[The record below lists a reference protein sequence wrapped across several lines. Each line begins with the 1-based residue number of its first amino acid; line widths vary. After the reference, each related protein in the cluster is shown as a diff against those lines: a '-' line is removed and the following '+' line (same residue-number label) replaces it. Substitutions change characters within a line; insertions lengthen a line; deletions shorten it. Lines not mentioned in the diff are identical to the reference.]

1 MTNNIQESSIK
12 IMKHKLYIVSTPIGN
27 YDDITLRALKTLKE
41 VDFIICEEYKPTR
54 RLLAHY
60 EITKELFSLN
70 EHNES
75 EVASEIISEILS
87 GKTAALI
94 SDAGTPLFSDPGTI
108 LVNQAIEKEIQI
120 IPIPGAS
127 SILSALVGSGFEL
140 NNFYYY
146 GWLSPKKEIRRTQLQ
161 KLRSVNEL
169 IILMET
175 PYRLQALLSD
185 IERTF
190 GKNQFIVVAFKLTQ
204 NGEKFFR
211 GTVNSIIKTTSSKEK
226 LKGEFVLLLD
236 NRKANRG
243 KNRSTL

>member
-1 MTNNIQESSIK
+1 MN
-12 IMKHKLYIVSTPIGN
+12 HKLYIVSTPIGN
-27 YDDITLRALKTLKE
+27 YDDITLRALKTLKD
-41 VDFIICEEYKPTR
+41 VDLIICEEYKPTR

-60 EITKELFSLN
+60 EISKELFSLN

-75 EVASEIISEILS
+75 ELASEAISEILS

-108 LVNQAIEKEIQI
+108 LVNQAIERNIQI

-146 GWLSPKKEIRRTQLQ
+146 GWLSPKKEIRRSQLQ
-161 KLRSVNEL
+161 KLRSVKEL

-185 IERTF
+185 IEKTF

-211 GTVNSIIKTTSSKEK
+211 GTVSSIIKTTSAKEK

-236 NRKANRG
+236 NRNSKKG

>member
-1 MTNNIQESSIK
+1 
-12 IMKHKLYIVSTPIGN
+12 MKYKLYIVSTPIGN

-41 VDFIICEEYKPTR
+41 VDIIICEEYKPAR

-60 EITKELFSLN
+60 GITKELFSLN

-75 EVASEIISEILS
+75 EFASEVIAEIIS

-94 SDAGTPLFSDPGTI
+94 SDGGTPIFSDPGVI

-127 SILSALVGSGFEL
+127 SLLSALVGSGFDL

-146 GWLSPKKEIRRTQLQ
+146 GWLSPKKEIRRSQLQ
-161 KLRSVNEL
+161 EIKTVKEL
-169 IILMET
+169 IVLLET
-175 PYRLQALLSD
+175 PYRLQAILSD

-190 GKNQFIVVAFKLTQ
+190 GENQFIVVAFKLTQ
-204 NGEKFFR
+204 NGEYFYR

-236 NRKANRG
+236 NRDMKKR
-243 KNRSTL
+243 KKRSTL

>member
-1 MTNNIQESSIK
+1 MS
-12 IMKHKLYIVSTPIGN
+12 KHKLYIVSTPIGN

-41 VDFIICEEYKPTR
+41 VDIVICEEYKPAR
-54 RLLAHY
+54 RLLSHY
-60 EITKELFSLN
+60 GITKELISLN

-75 EVASEIISEILS
+75 EFTSEVISEIIS

-94 SDAGTPLFSDPGTI
+94 SDSGTPLFSDPGVI
-108 LVNQAIEKEIQI
+108 LVKEAIEKEIQI

-127 SILSALVGSGFEL
+127 SLLSALVGSGFDL

-146 GWLSPKKEIRRTQLQ
+146 GWLSPKKDIRRSQLQ
-161 KLRSVNEL
+161 KLKTLNEL
-169 IILMET
+169 IVILET

-185 IERTF
+185 IEKTF
-190 GKNQFIVVAFKLTQ
+190 GKNQFVVVAFKLTQ
-204 NGEKFFR
+204 DGEKFFR
-211 GTVNSIIKTTSSKEK
+211 GTVNSIIKITSSKEK

-236 NRKANRG
+236 NRDVKRG

>member
-1 MTNNIQESSIK
+1 MN
-12 IMKHKLYIVSTPIGN
+12 HKLYIVSTPIGN

-54 RLLAHY
+54 RLLAQY
-60 EITKELFSLN
+60 EITKDLISLN

-75 EVASEIISEILS
+75 EVASEVIAEILS

-108 LVNQAIEKEIQI
+108 LVNQAIEKNIQI

-127 SILSALVGSGFEL
+127 SLLASLVGSGFEL

-146 GWLSPKKEIRRTQLQ
+146 GWFSPKKEIRRSQLQ
-161 KLRSVNEL
+161 KLKSVNEL
-169 IILMET
+169 LIVMET
-175 PYRLQALLSD
+175 PYRLNALLSD
-185 IERTF
+185 IEKTF
-190 GKNQFIVVAFKLTQ
+190 GKNQYIVVAFKLTQ

-211 GTVNSIIKTTSSKEK
+211 GTVNSIIKTISSKEK

-236 NRKANRG
+236 NRNSNRRKG
-243 KNRSTL
+243 RSTL